1 MSWLQAILLAILQ
14 GVTELFPVSSL
25 GHAVVVPDLL
35 NWPVDERSEAFLPFL
50 VVMHFGTAVALLL
63 YFWRD
68 WYDFTMAALF
78 NQGVNPAA
86 ERRLLLRVVVATV
99 PAVIVAP
106 VLEKHIRDLFA
117 APLIVSAFLVVNGV
131 MLFAVERMKPAT
143 AHKAIGQMTW
153 LDAAIIGCWQCL
165 ALIPGLSRSGATMAG
180 GYLAGMNHEDSA
192 RFSFLTGTPIILAA
206 TVHELPKLMKMQKA
220 AHAAAGHLTGAGVAP
235 PIDLPLSLAAGG
247 VAGVTA
253 YLSIWGLMRWF
264 KTHEVKGFDPF
275 AYYCMGFGAIATLI
289 NIVAP

>member
-99 PAVIVAP
+99 PAVIVAT

-153 LDAAIIGCWQCL
+153 LDAAIIGCCL
-165 ALIPGLSRSGATMAG
+165 CCLCHRCNSRVGKKSSDDRWHCPGLHNCLFTSREESDVAKSHA
-180 GYLAGMNHEDSA
+180 GYLCNRDDSDM
-192 RFSFLTGTPIILAA
+192 ST
-206 TVHELPKLMKMQKA
+206 
-220 AHAAAGHLTGAGVAP
+220 
-235 PIDLPLSLAAGG
+235 
-247 VAGVTA
+247 
-253 YLSIWGLMRWF
+253 
-264 KTHEVKGFDPF
+264 
-275 AYYCMGFGAIATLI
+275 
-289 NIVAP
+289 